1 MKEEQIINAARE
13 LFNIYGYKKVSMDE
27 IAKKAGVTKRTVYS
41 YFKSKQDLLKYFI
54 NEELENMK
62 KMIEKIEK
70 ENNDFFEAIH
80 QVIYQLLKYKHK
92 KKFLKVI
99 INEAEMLQD
108 ENLVKDLQVIDEQIQ
123 AYIKGKLIDAID
135 KNYIEVDDVD
145 IATFLIYK
153 MYIALM
159 FEWSPKDK
167 ALDEKVIADNILK
180 FIVNGIGRKDNI
192 ERKVTK
198 QVNF

>member
-1 MKEEQIINAARE
+1 MKEEQIVSAARE
-13 LFNIYGYKKVSMDE
+13 LFNMYGYKKVSMDE

-41 YFKSKQDLLKYFI
+41 YFKSKQELLKYFI
-54 NEELENMK
+54 NEELDNMK

-70 ENNDFFEAIH
+70 ENDDFFEGVH

-108 ENLVKDLQVIDEQIQ
+108 ENLVKDLEVIDNQIQ
-123 AYIKGKLIDAID
+123 LYIKNKLIDAIN
-135 KNYIEVDDVD
+135 KKYIEVDDVE

-180 FIVNGIGRKDNI
+180 YIVNGIGRKDNS
-192 ERKVTK
+192 ERKITK
-198 QVNF
+198 